1 MIFWTVPETA
11 GKNFSRMSVPNQQF
25 VNSKLE
31 IVMAAEVNALNDQ
44 ATPASDPAA
53 IPQPAKQIHTIV
65 LDSSP
70 LLLNTPSLSTLLA
83 KSHALVTTPSVIAEI
98 RDPAARSR
106 VENLYLPFIIL
117 RSPKPESVKFV
128 RDFARRTGDAVVLSH
143 TDIEILALAYD
154 LECERNGGDW
164 RLRRL
169 PGQKRVNGSPPIKVE
184 QTEVEE
190 TPAEEKPTRD
200 VQTTNGIEGL
210 TQDLQDTTLEREDV
224 PSSPLPNVEKPTEEM
239 EIVGKLENDQVDSS
253 DSDSEGW
260 ITPSNIKRHQ
270 AKDESSSTW
279 TKSEMKTLQVAT
291 MTGDYAMQN
300 VLLQINLN
308 LLSPATCK
316 RIAHL
321 KQTILRCHG
330 CFFTTKE
337 MNKQFCP
344 RCGKPTLTRVS
355 CTTNDKGEVK
365 LHLKANMQWNN
376 KGNVFSI
383 PKPVSG
389 TSNQKW
395 QGSKHGGGQDGW
407 GSDLVLA
414 EDQKEYIRAMTSGQ
428 RLKDKDLMDED
439 YLPSI
444 LTGDRH
450 KGGGRVKV
458 GAGRNINSRKR

>member
-1 MIFWTVPETA
+1 MATESKVPVGEIASEGGSVAVETPP
-11 GKNFSRMSVPNQQF
+11 KP
-25 VNSKLE
+25 
-31 IVMAAEVNALNDQ
+31 
-44 ATPASDPAA
+44 
-53 IPQPAKQIHTIV
+53 IHTIV

-83 KSHALVTTPSVIAEI
+83 KSHTLVTTPSVIAEI

-106 VENLYLPFIIL
+106 VANLYLPFLTL
-117 RSPKPESVKFV
+117 RSPKPESVNFV
-128 RDFARRTGDAVVLSH
+128 REFARKTGDAVVLSH
-143 TDIEILALAYD
+143 TDMEILALAYD
-154 LECERNGGDW
+154 LECEGNGGDW
-164 RLRRL
+164 RLRKS
-169 PGQKRVNGSPPIKVE
+169 PGQKRVNGSPPVKSG
-184 QTEVEE
+184 QTKAEE
-190 TPAEEKPTRD
+190 TPAKEDFAEAPSTEIRPDADAVETLTRNLQNASVEEERKPTNSTAD
-200 VQTTNGIEGL
+200 PGTSI
-210 TQDLQDTTLEREDV
+210 LETAEDQID
-224 PSSPLPNVEKPTEEM
+224 P
-239 EIVGKLENDQVDSS
+239 S

-260 ITPSNIKRHQ
+260 ITPSNIKKHQ
-270 AKDESSSTW
+270 VKDESSSTSA
-279 TKSEMKTLQVAT
+279 KSESKILQVAT

-308 LLSPATCK
+308 LLSPTTCK

-395 QGSKHGGGQDGW
+395 QGPRHGGGQAGW
-407 GSDLVLA
+407 GSELVLA
-414 EDQKEYIRAMTSGQ
+414 EDQKEYVRAMTSGK
-428 RLKDKDLMDED
+428 RTKDKDLMDED
-439 YLPSI
+439 YLPGI
-444 LTGDRH
+444 LTGDRS